1 MRRWS
6 QATKTDRHQD
16 EALQD
21 PDYRDEGLQVSPKS
35 STLPVPGAAA
45 APAPVSA
52 VTEQDP
58 NHEPELLHHPV
69 VTFAPP
75 APITAVNAL
84 MTDAFPAGHATA
96 SSSAPTS
103 ATASATATTATS
115 NTNSPYL
122 YENSNV
128 VDSGH
133 SVIDQS
139 DSDIDLDLD
148 SNHDRVDSPFA
159 PLQPSLLDDHQH
171 NPIYPQH
178 LDLDSDY
185 MSNLPEDYDLDMSD
199 SDGGA
204 PLDEVSNTVSPI
216 PQPVLQGHP
225 FLANEDNHVQLP
237 DPGSLNYLYQAA
249 FDLSTLAGVGS
260 IMDVPPP
267 PALNPHE
274 ADNPPQNQQPM
285 PQPVPQPAAPAPVA
299 ALANE
304 NWEDAPLV
312 SNPNPT
318 MLGSENLGLVDF
330 LRHWAIQSRTAP
342 PMSSARACAPCPRA
356 IREQASRRIDEVRY
370 SDLRGDC
377 YDMQG
382 MDWEHLDTTR
392 DYARH
397 KRFLTYKNY
406 TNKEGSDKWTTQ
418 MPDAKIPITESFF
431 RFRNLHVRSDVYLAH
446 FQLRSVLACPS
457 RTQVFYPGGRGINQ
471 INTVSK
477 KTELALNLSR
487 ISGLGSII
495 STLDAK
501 HGVLMAGMFNGEYCL
516 RNLESDDRNHFVD
529 GQITGNQGGITNHIQ
544 IHLPRRSSHPVAAL
558 SSNDSGFRVMDL
570 STRTFLMEAAYSF
583 PLNCTSVSPDG
594 RLRVM
599 VGDSCNAIITNTET
613 GQIQQELRG
622 HRDFGFSC
630 DWSDDGWTVATGF
643 QDKGVKIW
651 DARRW
656 TDSNGVSSP
665 LCTIRSEMAGVRNL
679 RFSPVG
685 SGQKVLV
692 AAEEADFINIIDA
705 QTFRTKQTV
714 DIFGEIGGVGFTND
728 GQDLSVLCSDRNR
741 GGLLQLERCG
751 TGVEPFFKSGSRCW
765 KRGPNSKLHANEPYR
780 RRPTMLDSMA
790 LF

>member
-1 MRRWS
+1 
-6 QATKTDRHQD
+6 
-16 EALQD
+16 
-21 PDYRDEGLQVSPKS
+21 
-35 STLPVPGAAA
+35 
-45 APAPVSA
+45 
-52 VTEQDP
+52 
-58 NHEPELLHHPV
+58 
-69 VTFAPP
+69 
-75 APITAVNAL
+75 

-96 SSSAPTS
+96 SASTF
-103 ATASATATTATS
+103 ATASATAAPAAP
-115 NTNSPYL
+115 NTNSPHL
-122 YENSNV
+122 YENEN
-128 VDSGH
+128 
-133 SVIDQS
+133 VIDHIHGVIDHS
-139 DSDIDLDLD
+139 DLDLD
-148 SNHDRVDSPFA
+148 LDYDHDSVDSPFA
-159 PLQPSLLDDHQH
+159 PPQHPLLDGHQH
-171 NPIYPQH
+171 NPIYPQQ
-178 LDLDSDY
+178 LDLDPGY
-185 MSNLPEDYDLDMSD
+185 MSSLPEDYDIDMSD

-204 PLDEVSNTVSPI
+204 PLDETITVANTVPPI
-216 PQPVLQGHP
+216 PQPVLQNHP
-225 FLANEDNHVQLP
+225 FPPNEDNHAQLP

-267 PALNPHE
+267 PALNPHD
-274 ADNPPQNQQPM
+274 ADPLPQNQLPV
-285 PQPVPQPAAPAPVA
+285 PQSVLEAMPQPAAPAPA
-299 ALANE
+299 PGPAPAPANE
-304 NWEDAPLV
+304 NWDDAPLV

-318 MLGSENLGLVDF
+318 MLGSENLGLMDF

-342 PMSSARACAPCPRA
+342 PLSSARACAPCPRA
-356 IREQASRRIDEVRY
+356 IREQASRNIDEVRY
-370 SDLRGDC
+370 SDLRGDSN
-377 YDMQG
+377 DMQG

-392 DYARH
+392 SYARH

-406 TNKEGSDKWTTQ
+406 TNKEGSDKWSSQ
-418 MPDAKIPITESFF
+418 SSDIKLPSDDSFF
-431 RFRNLHVRSDVYLAH
+431 RFRKLHVRSDVYLAH

-471 INTVSK
+471 INTVSNR
-477 KTELALNLSR
+477 TETALNLSR

-516 RNLESDDRNHFVD
+516 RNLESDDKNHFLD

-544 IHLPRRSSHPVAAL
+544 IHLPRRSSLPVAAL
-558 SSNDSGFRVMDL
+558 SSNDNGFRIMDL
-570 STRTFLMEAAYSF
+570 STRTFLMEAVYPF
-583 PLNCTSVSPDG
+583 PLNCTSISPDG

-599 VGDSCNAIITNTET
+599 VGDSCNAIITNTDT
-613 GQIQQELRG
+613 GQIHQELRG

-656 TDSNGVSSP
+656 TDINGNSAP

-685 SGQKVLV
+685 SGQRVLV

-705 QTFRTKQTV
+705 QTFRSKQTV
-714 DIFGEIGGVGFTND
+714 DIFGEIGGIGFTND
-728 GQDLSVLCSDRNR
+728 GQDLNVLCSDRNR

-751 TGVEPFFKSGSRCW
+751 GGVEPFFKSGTRCW
-765 KRGPNSKLHANEPYR
+765 KKRPNGKLRTNETYR
-780 RRPTMLDSMA
+780 RKPTMLDSMA